1 MVQVKIYGLRD
12 RLVPRI
18 LSMSDV
24 IHGCLMETLAVPPE
38 KRFHRFMS
46 LEPEAFLY
54 PGDRTKNYTILEIL
68 MFEGRT
74 VETKKQCIRLLFER
88 FQSDLKIAPLD
99 LEITLLETPKENW
112 GIRGV
117 PGDELSKKS

>member
-12 RLVPRI
+12 RLFPRI
-18 LSMSDV
+18 QSMSDV
-24 IHGCLMETLAVPPE
+24 IHACLMETLAVPPE
-38 KRFHRFMS
+38 KRFH
-46 LEPEAFLY
+46 LY
-54 PGDRTKNYTILEIL
+54 PGDRTENYTILEIS
-68 MFEGRT
+68 MFEGRS

-88 FQSDLKIAPLD
+88 FQSDLQIAPLD
-99 LEITLLETPKENW
+99 LEITLLETPQANW